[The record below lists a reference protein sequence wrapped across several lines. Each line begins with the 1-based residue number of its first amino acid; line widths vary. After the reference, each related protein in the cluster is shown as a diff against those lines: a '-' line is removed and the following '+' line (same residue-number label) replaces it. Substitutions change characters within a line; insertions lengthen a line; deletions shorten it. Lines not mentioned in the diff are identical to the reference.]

1 MVIKR
6 RKFQR
11 PLGERRY
18 RKLFVIAVEGAKT
31 EPQYFEIFNK
41 MNQNII
47 KINCLRGNH
56 QSSPIKILQ
65 RMENHLKI
73 EALKDTDEAW
83 LVVDM
88 DQWSIEQIGQLF
100 R

>member
-1 MVIKR
+1 MVVKR

-18 RKLFVIAVEGAKT
+18 RKLFIIAVEGFKT

-47 KINCLRGNH
+47 KINCLKGNH
-56 QSSPIKILQ
+56 QSSPILEI
-65 RMENHLKI
+65 
-73 EALKDTDEAW
+73 
-83 LVVDM
+83 
-88 DQWSIEQIGQLF
+88 
-100 R
+100 